1 MRSGVFREN
10 GGERVTLTTITI
22 NITCSQ
28 EPLQEPVLSIVEMP
42 TYIHTTDNNQIA
54 RGELLKMFFKKIQQR
69 L

>member
-1 MRSGVFREN
+1 MFINKRKGSDAVRSVP
-10 GGERVTLTTITI
+10 RV